1 MRFCESESGIF
12 NQDSFFNESKEFMSN
27 YHEFPD
33 IIGIE
38 HQRPLASKSSSVVEP
53 ALVFPRCVFHQLQ
66 HVIGTEGKTT
76 FS

>member
-1 MRFCESESGIF
+1 
-12 NQDSFFNESKEFMSN
+12 MSN